1 MNKIKLIVDSTV
13 DLSKELYEENDIEVI
28 PFDVNFGEENFK
40 DGVDIDVAKVYEK
53 VKEYGELPHT
63 AAASLVAF
71 AEAFKKWVDKG
82 YDVIYVGIGSLLSSA
97 FNNVRIAAGDMLD
110 KNIFLVDSKSLS
122 SGSGLLALKIA
133 KYIKEGKKT
142 AKEIVEIVQPMADKV
157 VAQFT
162 VYNLDYLRKGGRCSG
177 AAAVVG
183 NLLHIHPYLRVVDG
197 KLIVYKKVRGPMKIA
212 LKEQLNDLISALPNV
227 DMDNIMV
234 THTGM
239 PEGLND
245 FVKEEVEKL
254 VGKGIVK
261 ETTAGAVIGSHC
273 GFGTLGILYIK
284 K

>member
-13 DLSKELYEENDIEVI
+13 DLTKELYEENDMEVI
-28 PFDVNFGEENFK
+28 PFDVNFKEENFK
-40 DGVDIDVAKVYEK
+40 DGIDIDVAKVYEK

-63 AAASLVAF
+63 AAASLMAF
-71 AEAFKKWVDKG
+71 EDAFKKWVDKG

-110 KNIFLVDSKSLS
+110 KNVFLVDSKSLS

-133 KYIKEGKKT
+133 KYIKEGKRS
-142 AKEIVEIVQPMADKV
+142 AKEIVEIIQPMADKV

-162 VYNLDYLRKGGRCSG
+162 VYTLDYLRKGGRCSG

>member
-1 MNKIKLIVDSTV
+1 MNKIKLVVDSTC
-13 DLSKELYEENDIEVI
+13 DLTKEMYEENDIEVV

-40 DGVDIDVAKVYEK
+40 DGVDITVEQVYEK
-53 VKEYGELPHT
+53 VKEYKELPHT
-63 AAASLVAF
+63 AAASLAAF
-71 AEAFKKWVDKG
+71 EDVFTKYIKAG

-97 FNNVRIAAGDMLD
+97 FQNVRIAAGEELD
-110 KNIFLVDSKSLS
+110 KHVFLVDSKSLS

-133 KYIKEGKKT
+133 KLIKAGEKS
-142 AKEIVEIVQPMADKV
+142 AQEIAAEVQLLANNV
-157 VAQFT
+157 VSQFT
-162 VYNLDYLRKGGRCSG
+162 VYTLDYLRKGGRCSG

-212 LKEQLNDLISALPNV
+212 LDEQIQDLKSSLPNV
-227 DMDNIMV
+227 DMDNIMI

-239 PEGLND
+239 PDGLD
-245 FVKEEVEKL
+245 QYVKDEVEKL

-261 ETTAGAVIGSHC
+261 ITKAGAVIGSHC
-273 GFGTLGILYIK
+273 GFGTIGILYIK

>member
-71 AEAFKKWVDKG
+71 EDAFKKWVDKG

-162 VYNLDYLRKGGRCSG
+162 VYTLDYLRKGGRCSG

-212 LKEQLNDLISALPNV
+212 LKEQLNDLIAALPNV

>member
-71 AEAFKKWVDKG
+71 EEAFKKWVDKG

-162 VYNLDYLRKGGRCSG
+162 VYTLDYLRKGGRCSG

>member
-13 DLSKELYEENDIEVI
+13 DLSKELYEKNDIEVI

-71 AEAFKKWVDKG
+71 EDAFKKWVDKG

-239 PEGLND
+239 PGGLND

>member
-13 DLSKELYEENDIEVI
+13 DLSKEIYEENDIEVI

-63 AAASLVAF
+63 AAASLIEF
-71 AEAFKKWVDKG
+71 EDAFKKWVDKG
-82 YDVIYVGIGSLLSSA
+82 YDVIYIGIGSLLSSA

-110 KNIFLVDSKSLS
+110 KNVFLVDSKSLS

-142 AKEIVEIVQPMADKV
+142 AKEIVEIIQPMADKV

-162 VYNLDYLRKGGRCSG
+162 VYTLDYLRKGGRCSG

>member
-13 DLSKELYEENDIEVI
+13 DLTKEMYDENDMEVI

-40 DGVDIDVAKVYEK
+40 DGVNIDVATVYKKVE
-53 VKEYGELPHT
+53 EYKELPHT
-63 AAASLVAF
+63 AAASLMEF
-71 AEAFKKWVDKG
+71 EDAFKKWVSKG

-97 FNNVRIAAGDMLD
+97 FQNVRIAAGDMLD
-110 KNIFLVDSKSLS
+110 KNVFLIDSKSLS

-133 KYIKEGKKT
+133 KYIKEGKFN
-142 AKEIVEIVQPMADKV
+142 AREIVDQVQPLADKV

-162 VYNLDYLRKGGRCSG
+162 VYTLDYLRKGGRCSG

-212 LKEQLNDLISALPNV
+212 LNEQLNDLKGSLPGI

-239 PEGLND
+239 PEGLNNY
-245 FVKEEVEKL
+245 VVEEVEKL
-254 VGKGIVK
+254 VGKGVVK
-261 ETTAGAVIGSHC
+261 ETQAGAVIGSHC
-273 GFGTLGILYIK
+273 GFGTIGILYIK

>member
-13 DLSKELYEENDIEVI
+13 DLTKKMYEENDMEVI

-40 DGVDIDVAKVYEK
+40 DGVDIDITTVYKKVE
-53 VKEYGELPHT
+53 EYKELPHT
-63 AAASLVAF
+63 AAASLMEF
-71 AEAFKKWVDKG
+71 ENAFKKWVSQG
-82 YDVIYVGIGSLLSSA
+82 YDVIYIGIGSLLSSA
-97 FNNVRIAAGDMLD
+97 FQNVRIAAGDMLD
-110 KNIFLVDSKSLS
+110 KNVFLVDSKSLS

-133 KYIKEGKKT
+133 KYIKEGKLS
-142 AKEIVEIVQPMADKV
+142 AREIAEKVQALADKV

-162 VYNLDYLRKGGRCSG
+162 VYTLDYLRKGGRCSG
-177 AAAVVG
+177 AAAVIG

-212 LKEQLNDLISALPNV
+212 LNEQINDLKSALPDV

-239 PEGLND
+239 PDGLND
-245 FVKEEVEKL
+245 YIIGEVEKL
-254 VGKGIVK
+254 VGKGVVK
-261 ETTAGAVIGSHC
+261 ETPAGAVIGSHC
-273 GFGTLGILYIK
+273 GFGTIGILYIK

>member
-13 DLSKELYEENDIEVI
+13 DLTKELYEENDMEVI
-28 PFDVNFGEENFK
+28 PFDVNFNEENFK
-40 DGVDIDVAKVYEK
+40 DGIDIDVAKVYEK

-63 AAASLVAF
+63 AAASLMAF
-71 AEAFKKWVDKG
+71 EDAFKKWVDKG

-110 KNIFLVDSKSLS
+110 KNVFLVDSKSLS

-133 KYIKEGKKT
+133 KYIKEGKRS
-142 AKEIVEIVQPMADKV
+142 AKEIVEIIQPMADKV

-162 VYNLDYLRKGGRCSG
+162 VYTLDYLRKGGRCSG

>member
-13 DLSKELYEENDIEVI
+13 DLSKQLYEENDIEVI

-63 AAASLVAF
+63 AAASLMVF
-71 AEAFKKWVDKG
+71 EEAFKKWVSQG

-97 FNNVRIAAGDMLD
+97 FNNVRIAAGDLLD
-110 KNIFLVDSKSLS
+110 KQVFLIDSKSLS

-133 KYIKEGKKT
+133 KYIKENKYS
-142 AKEIVEIVQPMADKV
+142 AKEIAKMVQPLADKV

-162 VYNLDYLRKGGRCSG
+162 VYTLDYLRKGGRCSG

-212 LKEQLNDLISALPNV
+212 LNEQLNDLKSSLPNI
-227 DMDNIMV
+227 DMDNVMV

-239 PEGLND
+239 PEGLNEYL
-245 FVKEEVEKL
+245 VSEVGKL
-254 VGKGIVK
+254 VGNEVVK

-273 GFGTLGILYIK
+273 GFGTIGILYIK

>member
-13 DLSKELYEENDIEVI
+13 DLSKEIYEENDIEVI

-63 AAASLVAF
+63 AAASLIEF
-71 AEAFKKWVDKG
+71 EDAFKKWVDKG

-110 KNIFLVDSKSLS
+110 KNVFLVDSKSLS

-142 AKEIVEIVQPMADKV
+142 AKEIVEIIQPMADKV

-162 VYNLDYLRKGGRCSG
+162 VYTLDYLRKGGRCSG